1 MTAFGGSGFF
11 TSTMTGFGGS
21 GLGSSFFTS
30 TTTGFGGSTFFGS
43 SLGACHLAGDDEA
56 DEGVPETRL
65 RKRGYKKKMK
75 VTYLKCLKCAWA

>member
-1 MTAFGGSGFF
+1 
-11 TSTMTGFGGS
+11 
-21 GLGSSFFTS
+21 
-30 TTTGFGGSTFFGS
+30 
-43 SLGACHLAGDDEA
+43 LGACHLAGDDEA